1 MQEKIQKQRE
11 FFRGGKPI
19 TLSFRKEALKRL
31 GRTIRAHE
39 EEIYEA
45 LRKDLN
51 KSKTEAYMCEIG
63 MTLAEL
69 SYMLKHIDGWARK
82 RNVLSPIAQF
92 SSDSFTIRE
101 PLWSGTHHV
110 SLELS
115 FYADHRT
122 PDRRDCGREL
132 LCGKAFCVCPCNL
145 CCHLQNPQRMFP

>member
-69 SYMLKHIDGWARK
+69 SYSI
-82 RNVLSPIAQF
+82 
-92 SSDSFTIRE
+92 
-101 PLWSGTHHV
+101 
-110 SLELS
+110 
-115 FYADHRT
+115 
-122 PDRRDCGREL
+122 
-132 LCGKAFCVCPCNL
+132 
-145 CCHLQNPQRMFP
+145 

>member
-1 MQEKIQKQRE
+1 MQEQIQKQRE

-101 PLWSGTHHV
+101 PYGVVLIMS
-110 SLELS
+110 
-115 FYADHRT
+115 
-122 PDRRDCGREL
+122 P
-132 LCGKAFCVCPCNL
+132 
-145 CCHLQNPQRMFP
+145 

>member
-1 MQEKIQKQRE
+1 M
-11 FFRGGKPI
+11 
-19 TLSFRKEALKRL
+19 SFRKEALKRL

-82 RNVLSPIAQF
+82 RNMLSQISLFFGFCSLMDRCDDNLFRSNVCF
-92 SSDSFTIRE
+92 SGHDILDLGTI
-101 PLWSGTHHV
+101 
-110 SLELS
+110 
-115 FYADHRT
+115 
-122 PDRRDCGREL
+122 CI
-132 LCGKAFCVCPCNL
+132 C
-145 CCHLQNPQRMFP
+145 